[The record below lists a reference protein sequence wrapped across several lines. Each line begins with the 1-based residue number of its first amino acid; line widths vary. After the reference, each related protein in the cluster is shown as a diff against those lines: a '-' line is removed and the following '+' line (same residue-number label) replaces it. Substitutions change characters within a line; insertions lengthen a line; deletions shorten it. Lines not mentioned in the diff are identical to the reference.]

1 MTAGKIG
8 DANTSVHLA
17 LPFNSLKGVE
27 MKRWMASVG
36 VYLKRFY
43 LLEHVYAKHSDL
55 FEWRN
60 REMLSAV
67 RVTRECKRTHGTNE
81 SERHVTINWLKKVAE
96 NVYG

>member
-1 MTAGKIG
+1 
-8 DANTSVHLA
+8 
-17 LPFNSLKGVE
+17 

-55 FEWRN
+55 FDWRN

-96 NVYG
+96 DVYGYWLKMNGFRTIRLDPRINT